1 MPAEALR
8 AKAGDGE
15 LMILNYLA
23 QVRDLARRNPPLA
36 AAAIVAVVGALALCT
51 VYFFQYV
58 LLLAPCPLC
67 LEQRYAFYVCVPL
80 AALLWLG
87 ANHGASRKVLL
98 LGFLVIAGVMLWNT
112 GLSAYHAGVEWK
124 LWQGPT
130 DCSGPIDKFGSVGN
144 MLNQLQRISLVRCDE
159 ASWRFLGISLA
170 GWDVPLSL
178 SLAAVAA
185 WGAKASFA
193 RQD

>member
-1 MPAEALR
+1 MTS
-8 AKAGDGE
+8 D
-15 LMILNYLA
+15 YLTA
-23 QVRDLARRNPPLA
+23 TLSSARRDPPLA
-36 AAAIVAVVGALALCT
+36 AAALIAVIGALALCT

-67 LEQRYAFYVCVPL
+67 LEQRIAFYISVPL
-80 AALLWLG
+80 ACLLLLG

-98 LGFLVIAGVMLWNT
+98 LGFLVIAGVMLWNA
-112 GLSAYHAGVEWK
+112 GLSVFHAGVEWK

-170 GWDVPLSL
+170 GYDVPLSL
-178 SLAAVAA
+178 GLAAVAA
-185 WGAKASFA
+185 WGAKASFV
-193 RQD
+193 RQE